1 LVELGVE
8 PQRRRGDHADI
19 ERGEL
24 ELEVGAYAFEP
35 SADDVQGVFGSVE
48 KDSAFA
54 RDGKVSQARR
64 AGGDGDGH
72 VEDEEALAALGLAT
86 DDADGLV
93 SPETLDEP
101 PCFGRRR
108 VELVSALH
116 RQRIHE
122 RTGRREARLEEAE
135 LGGEKTS
142 R

>member
-1 LVELGVE
+1 
-8 PQRRRGDHADI
+8 
-19 ERGEL
+19 
-24 ELEVGAYAFEP
+24 VGADAFEP

-48 KDSAFA
+48 KNSAFA

-72 VEDEEALAALGLAT
+72 VEDEEALAALGLAS

-93 SPETLDEP
+93 GPEPLDEP
-101 PCFGRRR
+101 ACLWRRR

-116 RQRIHE
+116 WQRIHE
-122 RTGRREARLEEAE
+122 RTGSREARLEEAE